1 MPSIFWLRAKIPN
14 SILRQKLPV
23 KGIKKQDLGFLELG
37 GKYSFKNDRIWF
49 SMGLARRD
57 NSPVLDKKRVLIP
70 GAHEHSTT
78 LKPPFSPSRCSLYTH
93 SMAVITEEGL
103 LSHTYLL

>member
-23 KGIKKQDLGFLELG
+23 KGIKKQELGFLELG

-49 SMGLARRD
+49 SMGLEETT
-57 NSPVLDKKRVLIP
+57 SQYWIKSEFLSL
-70 GAHEHSTT
+70 ELMSTA
-78 LKPPFSPSRCSLYTH
+78 PP
-93 SMAVITEEGL
+93 
-103 LSHTYLL
+103 